1 MIHLLITRLEE
12 KNISGAHAPTKGEFL
27 LKKRI
32 LQRYNSAKTLEEKK
46 QVLFK
51 AMQEEKT
58 SSLGFGSLVLTPRI
72 NGGISFGRITAIKD
86 TFARV
91 DLLQDSSA
99 VAVITRLSD
108 LKSIPDHI
116 RVTA

>member
-1 MIHLLITRLEE
+1 M
-12 KNISGAHAPTKGEFL
+12 
-27 LKKRI
+27 KKRL
-32 LQRYNSAKTLEEKK
+32 LQRYNNSKTFEGKK
-46 QVLFK
+46 QALFK
-51 AMQEEKT
+51 AIQENKI
-58 SSLGFGSLVLTPRI
+58 SALGFGSLVLTPRI
-72 NGGISFGRITAIKD
+72 NGGVSFGRITAIKD

-108 LKSIPDHI
+108 LKPIPDHI

>member
-1 MIHLLITRLEE
+1 M
-12 KNISGAHAPTKGEFL
+12 
-27 LKKRI
+27 KKRM

-58 SSLGFGSLVLTPRI
+58 SSLGFGSLVLVPRI
-72 NGGISFGRITAIKD
+72 GGGLSFGRITAIKD

-91 DLLQDSSA
+91 DLLQDKTA
-99 VAVITRLSD
+99 IAVITRKSD
-108 LKSIPDHI
+108 LKPVPEHI
-116 RVTA
+116 RVSA